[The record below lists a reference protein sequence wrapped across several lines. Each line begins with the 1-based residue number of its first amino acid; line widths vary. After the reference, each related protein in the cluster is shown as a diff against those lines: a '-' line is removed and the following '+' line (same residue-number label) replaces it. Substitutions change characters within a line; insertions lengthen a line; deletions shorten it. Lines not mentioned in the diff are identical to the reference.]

1 MRNGAVAAIA
11 AVLLWATPAL
21 AAHCPKDVKLIDE
34 ALAKDTM
41 MDEAKKA
48 EVMALRDEGDAL
60 HKDGKHAE
68 SIEALH
74 KALEMLGIA
83 HP

>member
-1 MRNGAVAAIA
+1 MRNGAAAAIA

-21 AAHCPKDVKLIDE
+21 ASHCPKDVKLIDE

-41 MDEAKKA
+41 MDEAKMTQVK
-48 EVMALRDEGDAL
+48 ALRDEGDAL
-60 HKDGKHAE
+60 HKAGKHGE

-74 KALEMLGIA
+74 EALKILGIE
-83 HP
+83 H